1 MNFQTWNLELWNL
14 ELLMVPITL
23 PELGSPRPVLSLW
36 YVAPGER
43 VYEGDRVAE
52 VLIPGAT
59 FDVPAPTTGIVV
71 ERLALP
77 NDTLSTGQ
85 VLGTI
90 DPDPDDLP

>member
-1 MNFQTWNLELWNL
+1 
-14 ELLMVPITL
+14 MVPITL

-36 YVAPGER
+36 YVGPGER

-59 FDVPAPTTGIVV
+59 FDVAAPATGIVV
-71 ERLALP
+71 ERLARP
-77 NDTLSTGQ
+77 NDPLAVGQ

-90 DPDPDDLP
+90 DPDPDDSP

>member
-1 MNFQTWNLELWNL
+1 
-14 ELLMVPITL
+14 MVPITL

-36 YVAPGER
+36 YVGTGER
-43 VYEGDRVAE
+43 VYEGDRVVE

-59 FDVPAPTTGIVV
+59 FDVSAPATGIIV

-77 NDTLSTGQ
+77 NDPLATGQ

-90 DPDPDDLP
+90 DPDPDDSP

>member
-1 MNFQTWNLELWNL
+1 M
-14 ELLMVPITL
+14 TL

-36 YVAPGER
+36 YVGTGER
-43 VYEGDRVAE
+43 VYEGDRVVE

-59 FDVPAPTTGIVV
+59 FDVSAPATGIVV

-77 NDTLSTGQ
+77 NDPLTAGQ
-85 VLGTI
+85 VLGRI